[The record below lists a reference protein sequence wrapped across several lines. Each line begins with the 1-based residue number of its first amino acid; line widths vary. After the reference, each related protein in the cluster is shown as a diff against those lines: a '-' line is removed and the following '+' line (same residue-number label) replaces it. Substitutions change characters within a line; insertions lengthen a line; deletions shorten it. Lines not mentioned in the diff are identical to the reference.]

1 MTNPPSIRYMHWDL
15 IFISGIVLALAITA
29 LSASYLY
36 AHAKRKN
43 RWLAY
48 QREQLRIISGAP
60 ELKPGQSRL
69 SSGRGQQ
76 FFRTRPKA
84 V

>member
-1 MTNPPSIRYMHWDL
+1 MHRDL
-15 IFISGIVLALAITA
+15 ISISGTFLALAITA
-29 LSASYLY
+29 LSAGYLY
-36 AHAKRKN
+36 AHARRKN

-60 ELKPGQSRL
+60 ELPSKG
-69 SSGRGQQ
+69 SGGRDRQ